1 MSTAQRLDLS
11 EMRPQIDV
19 DPATCVYH
27 RLAPTSEFVAGEG
40 RPFTIDGIH
49 LAAFLYEGRFH
60 AVDNR
65 CPHMGYPMSKA
76 ASATG
81 C

>member
-27 RLAPTSEFVAGEG
+27 RLAPASEFAGGEG

-49 LAAFLYEGRFH
+49 LAVFLYEGFLSR
-60 AVDNR
+60 R
-65 CPHMGYPMSKA
+65 
-76 ASATG
+76 
-81 C
+81 